1 MLVLLFE
8 YITAYLNLFSNT
20 PVFWKWNR
28 EWTDVFW
35 VKRIFFLE
43 NYFKTWD
50 SDILL
55 QEIHIHSTLFKLRV
69 WRVQEHG
76 ADDINIAHWG
86 TSTYIV
92 DLTGDLL
99 KQHLL
104 EPSYCYH
111 YITLWNRLDASDHNT
126 MFKAS
131 DAWIATNL

>member
-35 VKRIFFLE
+35 VKRIFFLRTTL
-43 NYFKTWD
+43 K
-50 SDILL
+50 L
-55 QEIHIHSTLFKLRV
+55 EIQTFSYKKSTFTQHSSNIRV
-69 WRVQEHG
+69 WRVQEHR

-86 TSTYIV
+86 TSTYII

-99 KQHLL
+99 KQRVL
-104 EPSYCYH
+104 EPLYYYH
-111 YITLWNRLDASDHNT
+111 ITLWNRLDASDHNT

-131 DAWIATNL
+131 DAWISTNL